1 MGVCWFHTVEPDFPS
16 HPNHGYPL
24 DPTSKLKKNKK
35 GHIDRR
41 TILSQLFLWR
51 NRVYLW
57 RTYIQFCCPKF
68 NMTQMKESVSH
79 GAHGSQPFPLWHFVP
94 LYSLDFF
101 VPGVLFQSFCRV
113 SLLLTYALLCCFSRT
128 PIHTHAHTAPFRPLD
143 FHSDPPVHKPMVS
156 SVQRLCFKESLQLQ
170 LSSRE

>member
-1 MGVCWFHTVEPDFPS
+1 MELMVPS
-16 HPNHGYPL
+16 LFLYG
-24 DPTSKLKKNKK
+24 
-35 GHIDRR
+35 
-41 TILSQLFLWR
+41 ILSRCTLW
-51 NRVYLW
+51 
-57 RTYIQFCCPKF
+57 T
-68 NMTQMKESVSH
+68 
-79 GAHGSQPFPLWHFVP
+79 
-94 LYSLDFF
+94 FF

-128 PIHTHAHTAPFRPLD
+128 PIHTHAHTAPFRSLD